1 MKSKIKLNTDILL
14 ICSVIAFASL
24 VYILYQVNT
33 NLVVALNVFHTKFE
47 LIHYLVGFGHLFVLL
62 FHIYSIL
69 YIFLHFR
76 RFAALRSFKILLLIL
91 GVISLFS
98 VGVEKVMVDEI
109 AREYRHGLG
118 INELYILNLAYII
131 NMVFSI
137 LVFVFLLKTVKLI
150 NMKNTGTVSVD
161 ENLFIIGQSL
171 GIISGLT
178 GIWFTIHMIK
188 FVGPELMLDKLWVFM
203 PFYIL
208 FLVPYALAI
217 LYWLSVK
224 HKQRI
229 QEWYDEKQVH
239 DMLKSAMATLVLS
252 VPGLA
257 VLLLFH
263 VPHGIFWIVYYI
275 FLVLM
280 LFSAST
286 LYFFKLKDI
295 RN

>member
-1 MKSKIKLNTDILL
+1 MKSKLKLNTVTLL
-14 ICSVIAFASL
+14 ISSIIAFAGL

-33 NLVVALNVFHTKFE
+33 NLVIAINIFHTKFE
-47 LIHYLVGFGHLFVLL
+47 AIHYLVGFGHLFVLL
-62 FHIYSIL
+62 FHIYAIV

-76 RFAALRSFKILLLIL
+76 RFTALRSFKVLLLII

-98 VGVEKVMVDEI
+98 MGVEKVMIDEI
-109 AREYRHGLG
+109 AKEYRHGMG

-131 NMVFSI
+131 NVCFSVFMFI
-137 LVFVFLLKTVKLI
+137 FLLKTVKLI
-150 NMKNTGTVSVD
+150 HLENKEATPVE
-161 ENLFIIGQSL
+161 ENLFIIGQIL
-171 GIISGLT
+171 GLISGIV
-178 GIWFTIHMIK
+178 GIWFTLHMIT
-188 FVGPELMLDKLWVFM
+188 FVGSGIMMGKLWVFI

-224 HKQRI
+224 RKQRI
-229 QEWYDEKQVH
+229 QEWYDEKQVQ
-239 DMLKSAMATLVLS
+239 DMLKASLSTLILS
-252 VPGLA
+252 IPGMA
-257 VLLLFH
+257 VLLLFQ
-263 VPHGIFWIVYYI
+263 VPHSIFWLIYYV

-295 RN
+295 VN